1 MDSLKLI
8 FLALLS
14 ILSVSEVK
22 ATYYRYSIS
31 YYEVIPLS
39 DTVAFTPKKSD
50 AIPNKGTG
58 YVKHNALIT
67 QEGRVLGHVGGIYF
81 YHGQDVIEDIV
92 TITFS
97 KDMRGIWCAS
107 SINLRGLWYMTPDG
121 EADLNNQELAI
132 VGGQGHFRGATG
144 SVYYQRVQSQPQ
156 TVFFVTCDIYIPDF
170 LFYGKAIE
178 VDLDQQFKPDSKPQ
192 FLHGHGDL
200 MIKGM
205 IATA

>member
-22 ATYYRYSIS
+22 ATYYRYSIN

-39 DTVAFTPKKSD
+39 DTVAFTPTITD

-58 YVKHNALIT
+58 YVKNNALISID
-67 QEGRVLGHVGGIYF
+67 GRVLGHVGGIYF

-92 TITFS
+92 TITFGE
-97 KDMRGIWCAS
+97 DMQGIWAAS

-121 EADLNNQELAI
+121 NADLDNQELAI

-156 TVFFVTCDIYIPDF
+156 TIFYVTCDIYIPDF
-170 LFYGKAIE
+170 LFYG
-178 VDLDQQFKPDSKPQ
+178 
-192 FLHGHGDL
+192 
-200 MIKGM
+200 MT
-205 IATA
+205 ATA